1 MDDLGTE
8 FRLVVGEFVWQAQ
21 HAKGKVW
28 TSLVLVPLCCAL
40 VCSPVL
46 LPLGVE
52 VAALSVFL
60 PLALIMGYI
69 EHHLDALWLVVVL
82 FMNIGGIGD
91 LTSDLVLLVKAV
103 LEYYGISFSLVAD
116 SSEQQEYRLVLLRV
130 IITLGGGIVS
140 IVIFGSL
147 VVTLS
152 SLLKVAKAKRA
163 AEARKRALAAKKQQQ
178 PKQQQPK
185 QQASPSPAAATG
197 APVASASAPT
207 QPAQAAKAA
216 PTSAA
221 AKAPAKPAEKK
232 SSWTDTLLS
241 WFSGCF
247 GLLGLLFLW
256 KVLMIITR
264 LAIMYFLLLSF
275 FRKPRFTIPPA
286 VKTGIAKFELLLLGD
301 LLTSGIPLGILTVFE
316 LTTYES
322 LPIDAAHI
330 WEFFKLAALSIDI
343 VGACFLIYV
352 QIFGCCASSHHQH
365 DGGHHAAAAGHAATH
380 KAPSARA
387 AAADDESGPLL
398 VGHTSVVSINDN
410 AESLVGEGDSIV

>member
-1 MDDLGTE
+1 
-8 FRLVVGEFVWQAQ
+8 
-21 HAKGKVW
+21 
-28 TSLVLVPLCCAL
+28 
-40 VCSPVL
+40 
-46 LPLGVE
+46 
-52 VAALSVFL
+52 
-60 PLALIMGYI
+60 
-69 EHHLDALWLVVVL
+69 
-82 FMNIGGIGD
+82 MN
-91 LTSDLVLLVKAV
+91 
-103 LEYYGISFSLVAD
+103 
-116 SSEQQEYRLVLLRV
+116 
-130 IITLGGGIVS
+130 TL
-140 IVIFGSL
+140 
-147 VVTLS
+147 LS
-152 SLLKVAKAKRA
+152 SL
-163 AEARKRALAAKKQQQ
+163 
-178 PKQQQPK
+178 
-185 QQASPSPAAATG
+185 
-197 APVASASAPT
+197 
-207 QPAQAAKAA
+207 
-216 PTSAA
+216 
-221 AKAPAKPAEKK
+221 
-232 SSWTDTLLS
+232 
-241 WFSGCF
+241 SGCF

-330 WEFFKLAALSIDI
+330 WEFFKLGALSIDI